1 MSGQTLLSPTV
12 IDTTLIETG
21 QPAGS
26 ITPVRMQQL
35 SDSLSGLVVT
45 QQAGT
50 SYTFAA
56 IDFGT
61 MVESTNAS
69 PVSFIVPPN
78 ATVAFPVGTVLAWR
92 QFGAGQLT
100 ISAGAGVTLRTSSSQ
115 TARVQFSSGTIHQ
128 RASNDWVIAG
138 DIT

>member
-1 MSGQTLLSPTV
+1 MSGQTLLSPSN

-21 QPAGS
+21 QAAGS
-26 ITPVRMQQL
+26 ITPTRMQQL

-50 SYTFAA
+50 SYTFAMG
-56 IDFGT
+56 DFGT

-69 PVSFIVPPN
+69 PVSFVVPPN
-78 ATVAFPVGTVLAWR
+78 SAVAFPVGTIIAWR
-92 QFGAGQLT
+92 QIGAGQLT
-100 ISAGAGVTLRTSSSQ
+100 ISAGSGVGLRTSSSQ
-115 TARVQFSSGTIHQ
+115 TARVQNSQGAIHQ
-128 RASNDWVIAG
+128 RASNDWVISG

>member
-1 MSGQTLLSPTV
+1 MSGQTLLTPTA
-12 IDTTLIETG
+12 IDLTLIETG
-21 QPAGS
+21 QAAGS

-35 SDSLSGLVVT
+35 SDSLAGLVTT

-56 IDFGT
+56 GDFGT

-69 PVSFIVPPN
+69 PVSFVIPPSS
-78 ATVAFPVGTVLAWR
+78 AVAFPVGTVIAWR

-100 ISAGAGVTLRTSSSQ
+100 VSAGAGVTLRTASSQ
-115 TARVQFSSGTIHQ
+115 TARAQMSSGTIHQ

-138 DIT
+138 DTT